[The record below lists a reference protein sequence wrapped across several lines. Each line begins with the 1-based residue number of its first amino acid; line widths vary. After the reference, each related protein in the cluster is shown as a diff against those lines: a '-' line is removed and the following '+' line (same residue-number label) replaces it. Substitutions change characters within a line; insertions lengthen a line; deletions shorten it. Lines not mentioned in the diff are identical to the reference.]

1 MKATQQNWTR
11 RATGTLLAFGL
22 VALMSA
28 SPVQAQQQRDEYGD
42 VSAAD
47 VGYQTVARI
56 SYLSGNVSF
65 ARGDDPDNWQA
76 ADQNVPM
83 SVGDRIYTDAK
94 SRVELESDGGDV
106 IRVGARSE
114 LSALNLTGDTK
125 QFAVKSGIVSFHVG
139 NIGDNDVFE
148 VDTPNSAI
156 TFQQGGDYR
165 VEVDDSG
172 NSRV

>member
-1 MKATQQNWTR
+1 MKAAQENWIWR
-11 RATGTLLAFGL
+11 VTGTLLAFGL

-28 SPVQAQQQRDEYGD
+28 DRVQAQQRDEYGD
-42 VSAAD
+42 VNAAD
-47 VGYQTVARI
+47 VSYQTVARI

-83 SVGDRIYTDAK
+83 SVGDRIYTDAR
-94 SRVELESDGGDV
+94 SRAELESDGGDV

-114 LSALNLTGDTK
+114 ISALNLTGDTK

-139 NIGDNDVFE
+139 NIGQNDVFE

-156 TFQQGGDYR
+156 
-165 VEVDDSG
+165 
-172 NSRV
+172 